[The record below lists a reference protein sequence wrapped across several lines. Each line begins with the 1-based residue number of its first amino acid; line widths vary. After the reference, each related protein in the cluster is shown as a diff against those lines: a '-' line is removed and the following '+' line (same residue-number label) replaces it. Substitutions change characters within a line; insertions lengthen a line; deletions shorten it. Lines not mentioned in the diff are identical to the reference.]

1 MNNTK
6 HRQLHYDDVALV
18 PAFSPLASRK
28 EADTKVE
35 LGGMNFKLP
44 VTPANMKCTIDE
56 KLAHWLSEN
65 EYFYVMHR
73 FDIDILEFVEK
84 ANKENW
90 RCISISVGVKPS
102 DHELIKELGIR
113 GLRVDFIT
121 VDIAHGHS
129 YLMRE
134 MLACIVSHLSEAYI
148 IAGNVCTP
156 EGFDDLYEWGADAI
170 KVGVGPG
177 AACTTK
183 LKTGFTYPMF
193 SCVERIDTFAHK
205 RDHAKLIADGGIK
218 YNGDIAK
225 AIRAGADFIMCGK
238 LFSECLD
245 SPAPVSNNG
254 SKIYFGSAS
263 IFNKQHS
270 DNIEG
275 RQIEVE
281 CTGMTYKQK
290 LNEIQQ
296 DLQSA
301 ISYAGGTLKHLW
313 SVDYILI

>member
-1 MNNTK
+1 MNNPK

-28 EADTKVE
+28 EADTSVE
-35 LGGMNFKLP
+35 FGGMNFKLP
-44 VTPANMKCTIDE
+44 VTPANMKCTINE

-73 FDIDILEFVEK
+73 FDIDIFEFVKK
-84 ANKENW
+84 ANEENW
-90 RCISISVGVKPS
+90 RCISISVGVKQY
-102 DHELIKELGIR
+102 DIELVKKLSTEK
-113 GLRVDFIT
+113 LRVDYIT
-121 VDIAHGHS
+121 IDIAHGHS
-129 YLMRE
+129 YLMRQ
-134 MLACIVSHLSEAYI
+134 MLLNVTTFLPEAYI

-245 SPAPVSNNG
+245 SPAPVSING
-254 SKIYFGSAS
+254 NKIYFGSAS
-263 IFNKQHS
+263 SHNKHH
-270 DNIEG
+270 DNNVEG
-275 RQIEVE
+275 CDVEVE
-281 CTGMTYKQK
+281 CSGMTYDQK
-290 LNEIQQ
+290 LIEIQQ

-301 ISYAGGTLKHLW
+301 ISYAGGSMKHLW